1 MKCECGNDKFYAHQ
15 VCRMDVIVNEHND
28 WEKNS
33 PDDNSA
39 CYDADSPY
47 GPYRCTKCNKEYE
60 ELT

>member
-1 MKCECGNDKFYAHQ
+1 MKCKCGHDKFYAYQ
-15 VCRMDVIVNEHND
+15 VCRMDVIVDGDNN

-39 CYDADSPY
+39 CYDSEAPY
-47 GPYRCTKCNKEYE
+47 GPYCCTKCGEEYE